1 MIIYLKYDSLCNISK
16 LIIKF
21 QKEKSFNPL
30 KKIFLLRP
38 RAFNKRA
45 ISKPS
50 N

>member
-1 MIIYLKYDSLCNISK
+1 MIIYLKMIRCNISK

-30 KKIFLLRP
+30 KRSFSNDHVHLKE
-38 RAFNKRA
+38 RAL
-45 ISKPS
+45 SKPS